1 MDNSLT
7 LYLKNHFCKW
17 LFSFSTRALCQDKH
31 CSRLSYEIDS
41 LTRLHLIT
49 IRHVVWIG
57 IGCSEWKN
65 RLNRYGEEIEIDG
78 NKTMRDV
85 QIKRNLSKR
94 NEMKWWSIVRH
105 NGNWFLNAIAP
116 EKHSLHGKKTH
127 KKTNNNNSFFFS
139 SLVSHNL
146 WYFFRWIYNNFIAS
160 QNNIIRNSQRR
171 MGWTWYFLLVY
182 SRQFGRT
189 NEWRINV

>member
-41 LTRLHLIT
+41 LTHLHLII

-116 EKHSLHGKKTH
+116 EKHSLHGKKTK
-127 KKTNNNNSFFFS
+127 KKTLTTTIHFSFHHLYRTICDIFFDGFITTL
-139 SLVSHNL
+139 SL
-146 WYFFRWIYNNFIAS
+146 AK
-160 QNNIIRNSQRR
+160 II
-171 MGWTWYFLLVY
+171 
-182 SRQFGRT
+182 
-189 NEWRINV
+189 